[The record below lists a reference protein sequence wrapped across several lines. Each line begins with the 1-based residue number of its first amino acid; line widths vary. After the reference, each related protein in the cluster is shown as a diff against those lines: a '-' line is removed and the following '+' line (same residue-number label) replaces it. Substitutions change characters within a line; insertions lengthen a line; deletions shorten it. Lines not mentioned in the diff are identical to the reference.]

1 MGDIVFTV
9 HGTNDTAP
17 SDEGEQ
23 WWQIGSAFQH
33 RLLDLNAAR
42 GRNPVVRPFRWDGAN
57 SDVARRR
64 AGARLAAIAR
74 RALRDGGGV
83 SLIGHSHGGN
93 VIAYALKDPELASAY
108 RRGALQVVSVGTPFF
123 QDRRR
128 WVSIANESAR
138 RTIVSLVL
146 LLLFG
151 LGLVLSGASAALISQ
166 ETEIGSTLAD
176 VRIVARESSY
186 VGAEAIDTLE
196 VMAREQTVPAFA
208 AQIEG
213 LLDLGRVLLSLLQV
227 LVNQPIAVMVVCG
240 AGLIATQAEP
250 LYALSR
256 RALVWLRD
264 GLARGEARRAGV
276 WTAIAHPADEAI
288 ALLSAA
294 PRVKLSPM
302 TPQGAAR
309 SVRRLTPLIA
319 LVAALLAAG
328 LIWTRAEGVIM
339 AAPGAF
345 IEANTHLFAMQRWR
359 NEQSD
364 IGGIPADWSPE
375 TGFIVAEA
383 DIERAAAG
391 DAAREAEL
399 RSRIA
404 QLTSNSENMI
414 NQLNAVRASV
424 ESLLT
429 EYMAVILALV
439 TAIALLAIWLLQ
451 LAIVAVSPLFGRAM
465 SFFANRSVTGAMTS
479 AALGED
485 GEYVL
490 GSIAISPPA
499 RFSPRIVE
507 LSEAT
512 IERMHVDADYNAGE
526 SLRRLRRTIHT
537 AQQGATGD
545 ALGDMLTH
553 ISWREL
559 IHTSYFEVEEVA
571 EIVADAIAPRQ
582 RVLIAT

>member
-17 SDEGEQ
+17 SDKGEQ

-33 RLLDLNAAR
+33 RLLDLSAAR

-64 AGARLAAIAR
+64 AGARLAAMAR
-74 RALRDGGGV
+74 RALRDGGSV

-151 LGLVLSGASAALISQ
+151 LGLVLSGASAVLISQ

-264 GLARGEARRAGV
+264 GLARREARRAGV

-288 ALLSAA
+288 ALLSAS

-319 LVAALLAAG
+319 LVAALLASG

-364 IGGIPADWSPE
+364 VGGIPADWSPE

-404 QLTSNSENMI
+404 QLTSNSENMM

-424 ESLLT
+424 EGLLT
-429 EYMAVILALV
+429 EYMAMILALI
-439 TAIALLAIWLLQ
+439 TATALLAIWLSQ
-451 LAIVAVSPLFGRAM
+451 LAIVAISPLFGRAM

-490 GSIAISPPA
+490 GSIAILPPA
-499 RFSPRIVE
+499 RFSPRLVE

-559 IHTSYFEVEEVA
+559 IHTSYFEAEEVA